1 MSLFAD
7 SMSSS
12 NLEQSLAAGDQAKSY
27 EKLLA
32 LRISLQKVVDNSNKL
47 PVLNDDSSVRHD
59 LENNHNNYDEC
70 LENCS
75 SALRSLTKLL
85 TEQSSS
91 SFSPA
96 DDEEMTWERL
106 YAPQKKLRED
116 WEAVVNKWH
125 ARLNFGSEK
134 AQSNLR
140 VFNQKIWEQI
150 ETN

>member
-12 NLEQSLAAGDQAKSY
+12 NPEQSLAAGDQAKSY

-85 TEQSSS
+85 TEQSSFIILTS
-91 SFSPA
+91 
-96 DDEEMTWERL
+96 
-106 YAPQKKLRED
+106 
-116 WEAVVNKWH
+116 
-125 ARLNFGSEK
+125 
-134 AQSNLR
+134 
-140 VFNQKIWEQI
+140 
-150 ETN
+150 